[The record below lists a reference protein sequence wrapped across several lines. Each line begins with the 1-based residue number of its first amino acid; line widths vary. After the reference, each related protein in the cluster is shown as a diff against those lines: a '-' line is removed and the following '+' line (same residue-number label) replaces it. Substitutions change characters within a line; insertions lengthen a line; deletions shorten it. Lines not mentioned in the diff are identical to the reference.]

1 MEPELQQQMAP
12 EQMGAENMPTL
23 QESDNVLV
31 HMSREEE
38 EELSRAQGGRDID
51 PELQVPSFDKLWGIL
66 SSHPEMQE
74 QIISLFSQLKGKT
87 EKEGEAIENYV
98 DELQDKSMGK
108 RPEPFISPNPE
119 MQELAAL
126 GKNGDDTIVTLPKDF
141 LFFLWENFPN
151 KEKGE
156 INPVTGFP
164 QFGIGSLLLSLIG
177 GVVGSVIPG
186 LGTILGAGLG
196 SGLGHL
202 GGTYLDEM
210 DLPEEEKSSFLS
222 KLGGSALAGGLGALG
237 GYLTGGGAAAGA
249 TGAGADAAGKTS
261 NQMIQQL
268 GSLAGK
274 NASPEVVNSLIK
286 GTASKV
292 AGGGLSFLDKLK
304 NIDPFTWAKLGMEGL
319 SSFGAVNSDKK
330 NAKLNQKE
338 SLRFW
343 QDQEKIKREN
353 REWEQKQA
361 EEAYRKNMEMLN
373 LMRKRIGG
381 DLSIMAPKDSN
392 IIDPSKMV
400 NSSNMSQLDD
410 PYRYKLKTGGVVDN
424 DDIIHLKEIK
434 RSMYIKGDHKGQ
446 KDNIY
451 VDVPEGSY
459 VIDAMTVAAIG
470 DGNSH
475 AGEKIIKSYV
485 DSIKKH
491 SHKVTK
497 MIPCALSSGEFVITP
512 EAILG
517 IGNGDL
523 KKGHKILEHFIKEIR
538 AHKGMKE
545 SKIPPASKDL
555 QVYIRA
561 AVKKRMRSA

>member
-12 EQMGAENMPTL
+12 EQMGAGNMPTQ

-51 PELQVPSFDKLWGIL
+51 PELQVPSFDKLWGMI
-66 SSHPEMQE
+66 SSNPEMQQ
-74 QIISLFSQLKGKT
+74 QISMMFSQMKGKSKYET
-87 EKEGEAIENYV
+87 DKIEDKV
-98 DELQDKSMGK
+98 DQIQDDSMGQ

-126 GKNGDDTIVTLPKDF
+126 GKNGDDTIITMPKDF
-141 LFFLWENFPN
+141 LFFLWDNSPN
-151 KEKGE
+151 QEKNE
-156 INPVTGFP
+156 TNPNTGLP
-164 QFGIGSLLLSLIG
+164 QFGFWSGLLSILG
-177 GVVGSVIPG
+177 GVAGTFVPG
-186 LGTILGAGLG
+186 LGNILGAGLG
-196 SGLGHL
+196 SALGNF
-202 GGTYLDEM
+202 GGSYIDES

-338 SLRFW
+338 AIRFW

-361 EEAYRKNMEMLN
+361 EEAYRRNVEMYN
-373 LMRKRIGG
+373 LMRQRIGG

-392 IIDPSKMV
+392 IIDPTKI
-400 NSSNMSQLDD
+400 NELND
-410 PYRYKLKTGGVVDN
+410 PGLRRFKDGGVVDN

-491 SHKVTK
+491 SYKVTK

-512 EAILG
+512 ETILG
-517 IGNGDL
+517 IGSGDL

-555 QVYIRA
+555 QVYIRS

>member
-12 EQMGAENMPTL
+12 EQMGAGNMPTQ

-98 DELQDKSMGK
+98 DELQDQSMGK
-108 RPEPFISPNPE
+108 LPEPFISPNPE

-156 INPVTGFP
+156 INNVTGFP
-164 QFGIGSLLLSLIG
+164 QFGFGSVLLSILG

-186 LGTILGAGLG
+186 LGTVLGAGLG

-237 GYLTGGGAAAGA
+237 GYLTGGGSAAAEA
-249 TGAGADAAGKTS
+249 TKAGADAAGKTT
-261 NQMIQQL
+261 NQMVQEL
-268 GSLAGK
+268 GKLAGK
-274 NASPEVVNSLIK
+274 NASPDVVNALIK
-286 GTASKV
+286 KIASQAAGTQTVTKT
-292 AGGGLSFLDKLK
+292 GLSLLDKLK
-304 NIDPFTWAKLGMEGL
+304 NIDPFTWTKLGVEGL

-338 SLRFW
+338 AIRFW

-392 IIDPSKMV
+392 IIEPPKTT
-400 NSSNMSQLDD
+400 QLDD
-410 PYRYKLKTGGVVDN
+410 PGLRRFKDGGVVDN
-424 DDIIHLKEIK
+424 DDIIHLKEI
-434 RSMYIKGDHKGQ
+434 
-446 KDNIY
+446 N
-451 VDVPEGSY
+451 
-459 VIDAMTVAAIG
+459 
-470 DGNSH
+470 
-475 AGEKIIKSYV
+475 
-485 DSIKKH
+485 
-491 SHKVTK
+491 
-497 MIPCALSSGEFVITP
+497 ALCISKVIT
-512 EAILG
+512 
-517 IGNGDL
+517 
-523 KKGHKILEHFIKEIR
+523 
-538 AHKGMKE
+538 
-545 SKIPPASKDL
+545 KDRR
-555 QVYIRA
+555 ITF
-561 AVKKRMRSA
+561 M